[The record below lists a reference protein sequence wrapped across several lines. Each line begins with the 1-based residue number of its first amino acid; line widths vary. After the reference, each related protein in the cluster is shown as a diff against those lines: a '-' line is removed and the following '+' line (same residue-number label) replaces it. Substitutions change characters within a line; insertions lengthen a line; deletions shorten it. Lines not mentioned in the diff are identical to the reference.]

1 MLIVPPLDTASRI
14 LILGGMLSLVA
25 SFVIGFILSRYRVNP
40 PHVAPA
46 YVHLAHKNALWEGFM
61 LLGLVWAVQ
70 LSNLAEGL
78 ETIAALLIVAAAAF
92 QVVSSLVAW
101 LAGTE
106 DEFRQRSVSFYLATI
121 NALLVTVGVAILLF
135 GVVGAMLPVGETRA
149 VPSILLLPAGF

>member
-1 MLIVPPLDTASRI
+1 MLIAEPLDTASKI
-14 LILGGMLSLVA
+14 LIVGGVLSLVA
-25 SFVIGFILSRYRVNP
+25 SFAIGFVLSRYRVNS

-70 LSNLAEGL
+70 LSDLGAGL

-92 QVVSSLVAW
+92 QIGSSIVAW

-106 DEFRQRSVSFYLATI
+106 DEFRQRSLSFYLATI
-121 NALLVTVGVAILLF
+121 NAVLVSVGVGILTW
-135 GVVGAMLPVGETRA
+135 GVISALIPHGATTI
-149 VPSILLLPAGF
+149 VPSVGRF